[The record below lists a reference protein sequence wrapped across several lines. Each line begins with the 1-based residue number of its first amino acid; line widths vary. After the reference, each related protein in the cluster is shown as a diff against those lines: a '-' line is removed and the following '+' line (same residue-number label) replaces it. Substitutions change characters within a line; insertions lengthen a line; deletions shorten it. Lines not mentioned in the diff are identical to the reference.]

1 MKKRAADYD
10 MKTFYLDF
18 KQKVNK
24 QVKEIED
31 KIEENIAKAAKY
43 RSWLTAC
50 KEVLLNVHNIDL
62 NNYPREMIDGE
73 YCSGTKDFKTKASI
87 AYNKAPAGKRNEV
100 VKLLAYLNIL
110 TEAYKLN
117 VAKNALNREVN
128 LKFSEYRE
136 MLFNYYNKIHE
147 LLIKGDA
154 YAIGNSV
161 GTMYLEKKIV
171 PYKRK
176 IIDFNETNKRKK
188 ELTEAGIELYDDT
201 KAKVAEKFGM
211 EYLGADYRVFKESN
225 YWFRLNFVK
234 SKFWRSRK
242 YYSFDFADTI
252 SAKYRGL
259 TFEQIANMCKTEDEI
274 FTLPCGLRYKVRI
287 YLMKYP
293 DRSINFIRHGKQ
305 KIYHH

>member
-31 KIEENIAKAAKY
+31 KIGENIAKAVKY

-50 KEVLLNVHNIDL
+50 KGVLLNAHNIDL

-73 YCSGTKDFKTKASI
+73 YCSGTKDFKVKASI
-87 AYNKAPAGKRNEV
+87 AYNKAPAGKRNEII
-100 VKLLAYLNIL
+100 KLLAYLNIL
-110 TEAYKLN
+110 TEGYKLN
-117 VAKNALNREVN
+117 IAKNALNREAN

-154 YAIGNSV
+154 YTIANSV
-161 GTMYLEKKIV
+161 GTMYLEKKVV
-171 PYKRK
+171 PFKRK
-176 IIDFNETNKRKK
+176 TIDFNETNKRKK

-201 KAKVAEKFGM
+201 KPK
-211 EYLGADYRVFKESN
+211 
-225 YWFRLNFVK
+225 
-234 SKFWRSRK
+234 
-242 YYSFDFADTI
+242 
-252 SAKYRGL
+252 
-259 TFEQIANMCKTEDEI
+259 IA
-274 FTLPCGLRYKVRI
+274 
-287 YLMKYP
+287 
-293 DRSINFIRHGKQ
+293 KQ
-305 KIYHH
+305 KHKSISKYITTILFSSGDNSNSSSNKSFSLMQISFLTTYFVSFIYYTYIFKSLFAKLLFSS